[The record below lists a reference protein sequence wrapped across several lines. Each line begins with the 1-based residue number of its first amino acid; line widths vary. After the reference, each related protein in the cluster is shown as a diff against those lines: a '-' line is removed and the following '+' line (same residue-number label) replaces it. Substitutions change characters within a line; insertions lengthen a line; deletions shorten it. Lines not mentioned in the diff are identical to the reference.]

1 MTGHIEKDISNAFN
15 KLKITRDERKIDGVS
30 DEILSLFKPKI
41 LKAIDQ
47 IKEKKKRPDLNRIY
61 EYLSKTEASNTGK
74 QFTETI
80 LTNLV

>member
-61 EYLSKTEASNTGK
+61 E
-74 QFTETI
+74 
-80 LTNLV
+80 